1 MSEMTKIDSGSKL
14 NRARAEIKARRQGRE
29 LVIRGKLDHRR
40 AQPPID
46 VDELTAAIAQ
56 ALRETLK

>member
-1 MSEMTKIDSGSKL
+1 MSDMKKIGSGPKL
-14 NRARAEIKARRQGRE
+14 NHARLEIKARRDGRE
-29 LVIRGKLDHRR
+29 LLIRGVLHHRR

-46 VDELTAAIAQ
+46 VDELTAAIGQ